1 VASFVDQVRLE
12 LKAGAGGAGV
22 ASFQRQRGKPRG
34 KPSGGSG
41 GSGGSIV
48 LRASADVVTLLR
60 YSRNPHRRA
69 ESGTHGEGDLRHGRA
84 GADLVLDVPLGTMV
98 RDEEGTLLAD
108 LVEPGQELVAARG
121 GRAGRGN
128 AALVTKRRK
137 APSFAEQGEYGEERI
152 ISLELKLIADA
163 ALVGYP
169 NSGKSTLIS
178 RVSAARPKIADYPFT
193 TLVPNLGVVSVRDHE
208 FVVADIPGLVEGAA
222 AGRGLGHEFLRH
234 VERARVLVVLLDPTE
249 LQEDTVERQYQ
260 VLTSEL
266 SEYSPELVERP
277 RLVVL
282 NKIDA
287 VAEWPDTAGWAE
299 AAGVE
304 IVPVSAVTGEGVEPL
319 MLAVAGLVERVV
331 RQTPEREGFVLHR
344 PLPDSFAVERVGAE
358 WVVTGRAATRAVNL
372 DDLTVAEAADFAAKR
387 LARIGVDAALEAAGA
402 EPGDDVRIGDI
413 VFTYQPGDE
422 LEESE

>member
-1 VASFVDQVRLE
+1 
-12 LKAGAGGAGV
+12 
-22 ASFQRQRGKPRG
+22 
-34 KPSGGSG
+34 
-41 GSGGSIV
+41 
-48 LRASADVVTLLR
+48 
-60 YSRNPHRRA
+60 
-69 ESGTHGEGDLRHGRA
+69 
-84 GADLVLDVPLGTMV
+84 
-98 RDEEGTLLAD
+98 
-108 LVEPGQELVAARG
+108 
-121 GRAGRGN
+121 
-128 AALVTKRRK
+128 
-137 APSFAEQGEYGEERI
+137 
-152 ISLELKLIADA
+152 
-163 ALVGYP
+163 
-169 NSGKSTLIS
+169 
-178 RVSAARPKIADYPFT
+178 
-193 TLVPNLGVVSVRDHE
+193 
-208 FVVADIPGLVEGAA
+208 
-222 AGRGLGHEFLRH
+222 
-234 VERARVLVVLLDPTE
+234 
-249 LQEDTVERQYQ
+249 
-260 VLTSEL
+260 
-266 SEYSPELVERP
+266 
-277 RLVVL
+277 L